1 MNEYEYEDDEGFS
14 PRPSPRP
21 SQAVSPAAGRRVLA
35 LDVGERRIGVA
46 MSDTEGILAA
56 PLTTLKASPR
66 SQALAQIAA
75 LVRHHTVDDVVVG
88 LPLTMSGEIGPQARV
103 VQSFA
108 GELETVLGQPVHLF
122 DERLTSIAAEQMM
135 RDLGV
140 KPSRRKD
147 RIDEVAASIIL
158 QDYLDHTRNQ
168 ERYRCP

>member
-1 MNEYEYEDDEGFS
+1 MNEPDDGYGDIV
-14 PRPSPRP
+14 P
-21 SQAVSPAAGRRVLA
+21 PAPGRRVLA

-46 MSDTEGILAA
+46 MSDTGGILAS
-56 PLTTLKASPR
+56 PLTTIKATPR
-66 SQALAQIAA
+66 PQALAQIAA
-75 LVRHHTVDDVVVG
+75 LVRHHAVDDIVVG
-88 LPLTMSGEIGPQARV
+88 LPLTMSGDIGPQAQV

-108 GELETVLGQPVHLF
+108 GELETVLGQQVHLF

-140 KPSRRKD
+140 KPARRKA

-168 ERYRCP
+168 ERYRSP